1 MQYLF
6 VYYCACCGCL
16 FIAVVYLGT
25 VDYWVGTLS
34 SLNAVYWANHPFA
47 VLHTQIRGIY
57 GNEVQDTTKAIE
69 IDPR

>member
-1 MQYLF
+1 
-6 VYYCACCGCL
+6 
-16 FIAVVYLGT
+16 VVYLGT

-34 SLNAVYWANHPFA
+34 SLNAVYWANRPFA

>member
-1 MQYLF
+1 
-6 VYYCACCGCL
+6 
-16 FIAVVYLGT
+16 VVYLGT